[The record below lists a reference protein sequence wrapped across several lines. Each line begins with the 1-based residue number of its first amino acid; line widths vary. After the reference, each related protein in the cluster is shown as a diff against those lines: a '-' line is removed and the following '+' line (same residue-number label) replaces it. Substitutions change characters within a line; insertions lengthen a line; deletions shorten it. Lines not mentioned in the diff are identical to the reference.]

1 MAARGGSAK
10 IATLWEGGWGAE
22 VGGDWEAG
30 PGAPARRRLGG
41 AGWEEAGPGGSADP
55 STGEPGGPGAG
66 RRGAAR
72 GCGDTWPRG
81 RDAGKDAEGTG
92 GTQGAAWS
100 RAAGNSG
107 PDRRLFQ
114 GRTGRLR
121 RPEFLKAKHAHARRK
136 VLAGRPGL
144 SLLVPGPWAARG
156 RAEDGEP
163 KAPASQVRAAPC
175 RRLHSSQTSF

>member
-1 MAARGGSAK
+1 MAARGGSARSQQ
-10 IATLWEGGWGAE
+10 LSGRGWGAE

-41 AGWEEAGPGGSADP
+41 AGWEERLDPRRRRGPALESREARARG
-55 STGEPGGPGAG
+55 GAG
-66 RRGAAR
+66 QRGVR
-72 GCGDTWPRG
+72 DTWPRG
-81 RDAGKDAEGTG
+81 RDAGKDAGRDWGNAGSRLESSG
-92 GTQGAAWS
+92 GELRAGPAIVS
-100 RAAGNSG
+100 R
-107 PDRRLFQ
+107 

-121 RPEFLKAKHAHARRK
+121 RPGRHEAKHAHARRK

-163 KAPASQVRAAPC
+163 KAPASLVRAA
-175 RRLHSSQTSF
+175 RQGLS